1 MSQPAWALDPAQH
14 LFLYTQPPPVL
25 EPFCAAIT
33 ENLETLLKDCG
44 FKVVPYTNA
53 CLISFS
59 IYFPAQLAA
68 PPRAPR
74 TLHVEDEFSR
84 SAGGG
89 DGDGGTGAS
98 AGSFAAGNFARLLI
112 EARNEGAGATVNEEA
127 NDQGVKEDKDDDSQ
141 RVEKDGAEQS

>member
-1 MSQPAWALDPAQH
+1 
-14 LFLYTQPPPVL
+14 VL

-44 FKVVPYTNA
+44 FKVVPCMYGRQ
-53 CLISFS
+53 ISFS

-89 DGDGGTGAS
+89 DGDGSTGAS
-98 AGSFAAGNFARLLI
+98 ADSFAAGDFARLLI
-112 EARNEGAGATVNEEA
+112 EARSEGAGPTVNEED
-127 NDQGVKEDKDDDSQ
+127 NDQGVKEDEDDDFQ
-141 RVEKDGAEQS
+141 RVEKDEAEQS

>member
-1 MSQPAWALDPAQH
+1 
-14 LFLYTQPPPVL
+14 VL

-44 FKVVPYTNA
+44 FKVVPCMYGRQ
-53 CLISFS
+53 ISFS

-89 DGDGGTGAS
+89 DGDGSAGAS
-98 AGSFAAGNFARLLI
+98 AGSFAAGDFARLLI
-112 EARNEGAGATVNEEA
+112 EARNEARNEGAGATVNEEA